1 MDNFELLKRTVEAKQ
16 LRESQIKA
24 ISGLLKRA
32 HSKHIYLLEGL
43 ITRYAAELEA
53 ATKHHYDNPTQF
65 GNAMKKTAHD
75 YIEQAAHYGFE
86 RGLRDLQARG
96 WIKKYDLPDN
106 YYPKDVVLTAEEAN
120 DGYVN
125 GFVKGIDSMTPDAI
139 AARVQQYAH
148 FLWPISEQAY
158 KAALKRFSV
167 FYGRLKESYDPN
179 QPRDDHGRF
188 AGGADHGK
196 AEIEQLRGKGDELHK
211 FFNDTSTLVRTNL
224 LHITKDEVRDDPK
237 YRAGLKPYPVKTA
250 AVFMHKA
257 YNGEADKRNPIT
269 VTKMPDGR
277 YHVEDGNA
285 TAKAAIGAG
294 WSHIPVKFNG

>member
-1 MDNFELLKRTVEAKQ
+1 MDNFELLKRTVAASR
-16 LRESQIKA
+16 LREAQIKA
-24 ISGLLKRA
+24 ISGILKRA
-32 HSKHIYLLEGL
+32 HQKHIYLLEGL
-43 ITRYAAELEA
+43 IQRYAAELDA
-53 ATKHHYDNPTQF
+53 ATKHHYNNPVQF
-65 GNAMKKTAHD
+65 SNAMYKTAHD

-86 RGLRDLQARG
+86 RGLRDLKARG
-96 WIKKYDLPDN
+96 WIKNYDLPDN

-120 DGYVN
+120 NGYIK
-125 GFVKGIDSMTPDAI
+125 GFVKDIDSMTPDAI

-148 FLWPISEQAY
+148 YLWPISEQAY
-158 KAALKRFSV
+158 KAALKRFNI
-167 FYGRLKESYDPN
+167 FYGGLKESFDPN
-179 QPRDDHGRF
+179 QPRDEHGKF
-188 AGGADHGK
+188 SGGADHGQ

-211 FFNDTSTLVRTNL
+211 FFKDTSMLVPVKS

-250 AVFMHKA
+250 AGFMAKA
-257 YNGEADKRNPIT
+257 YNGEADKRDPIT

-294 WSHIPVKFNG
+294 WSHIPVRING